1 MAYTALEKM
10 RAKNRAA
17 YGKDV
22 GPAQPA
28 LFGGGLERTD
38 LKSAALR
45 FLHERCEELRFN
57 AAIEKKE
64 EETSEAMRSALAG
77 VKKGD
82 VIMLQ
87 STNESYSSEFIGLGL
102 TGGNYYKGASI

>member
-10 RAKNRAA
+10 RTKNRAA

-64 EETSEAMRSALAG
+64 EETGEYQG
-77 VKKGD
+77 
-82 VIMLQ
+82 
-87 STNESYSSEFIGLGL
+87 SSIKPNQIPYNMQMDLNRLCLEKTLERFIDSG
-102 TGGNYYKGASI
+102 KRI

>member
-10 RAKNRAA
+10 RANNLAA

-28 LFGGGLERTD
+28 LFGGGLVRTD

-45 FLHERCEELRFN
+45 FLHERCEELKFD
-57 AAIEKKE
+57 AAVEKKE
-64 EETSEAMRSALAG
+64 NETGKLQGTSTGSTRKWWNSSPSLKRMEALF
-77 VKKGD
+77 
-82 VIMLQ
+82 L
-87 STNESYSSEFIGLGL
+87 
-102 TGGNYYKGASI
+102 

>member
-28 LFGGGLERTD
+28 LYGGGLERTD

-45 FLHERCEELRFN
+45 FLHERCEELRSKKRKRRPGSIRE
-57 AAIEKKE
+57 AA
-64 EETSEAMRSALAG
+64 
-77 VKKGD
+77 
-82 VIMLQ
+82 
-87 STNESYSSEFIGLGL
+87 
-102 TGGNYYKGASI
+102 

>member
-45 FLHERCEELRFN
+45 FLDPFGGIAVTGEEN
-57 AAIEKKE
+57 ALMI
-64 EETSEAMRSALAG
+64 
-77 VKKGD
+77 VDD
-82 VIMLQ
+82 VAADIKCLCTDILQ
-87 STNESYSSEFIGLGL
+87 ILDAFEFFSNLIQ
-102 TGGNYYKGASI
+102 